1 MKAWLGLI
9 WQRLGPYLPIL
20 IMAVFALAT
29 FWLVRSM
36 PTERGLAP
44 EGPPSHEPDYFLV
57 RFGWRNF
64 GPGGELVREV
74 IGDTLRHYPD
84 TGSVEVDQAQLAT
97 WSPEGLRTSAR
108 ARHVEVNQ
116 DRSVIRMEGAVH
128 VTRDSAPATGPLA
141 QREREPAAPW
151 EYFSEALVMESQP
164 ERWSSPVAV
173 LIRRGPQQ
181 FRADAM
187 VYERPSGTLTLSGRV
202 RGELWPNRSPR

>member
-64 GPGGELVREV
+64 GPGESSSVRSSA
-74 IGDTLRHYPD
+74 TLC
-84 TGSVEVDQAQLAT
+84 AT
-97 WSPEGLRTSAR
+97 IPTRAASKSIKPNWQPGAPKVCEPPR
-108 ARHVEVNQ
+108 ARGT
-116 DRSVIRMEGAVH
+116 SKSIK
-128 VTRDSAPATGPLA
+128 T
-141 QREREPAAPW
+141 AA
-151 EYFSEALVMESQP
+151 
-164 ERWSSPVAV
+164 
-173 LIRRGPQQ
+173 
-181 FRADAM
+181 
-187 VYERPSGTLTLSGRV
+187 
-202 RGELWPNRSPR
+202 